1 MAFEI
6 GRVDIWVGELSDRPR
21 ALMKKLEILT
31 QAGANLEFVIA
42 RPDKR
47 GKAVVFM
54 APLTGVAQL
63 EAAREA
69 GLSKA
74 DRMHT
79 LRVVGP
85 NRVGLGEEITR
96 ALADESLD
104 LRGLTAAVIGGR
116 SATYIRFANANDTQR
131 ARQALKRA
139 LR

>member
-6 GRVDIWVGELSDRPR
+6 GKVDIWVGELSDRPR
-21 ALMKKLEILT
+21 ALMKKLEALT
-31 QAGANLEFVIA
+31 QAGASLEFVIA

-54 APLTGVAQL
+54 APLNGAAQL
-63 EAAREA
+63 QAAQEA

-74 DRMHT
+74 ARMHT

-85 NRVGLGEEITR
+85 DRVGLGEVITR
-96 ALADESLD
+96 ALADEGLN
-104 LRGLTAAVIGGR
+104 LRGLSAAAIGGR
-116 SATYIRFANANDTQR
+116 SATYLRFANANDAQR